1 MSGLAV
7 LTIGCDLPENGKS
20 YSPRVHRIARPCTSR
35 GMRRVV
41 DSGPADG
48 QEWRLPSRLSQRRM
62 GRTMPWLRIV
72 RLERREIGSD
82 ERLTAAAFRLELL
95 TAGALFSVSV
105 DLLTHSDSQAI
116 SFGSSVHESISVSL
130 LTVNQVFESL
140 MYTKAGVFP
149 PFSH

>member
-1 MSGLAV
+1 MW
-7 LTIGCDLPENGKS
+7 
-20 YSPRVHRIARPCTSR
+20 
-35 GMRRVV
+35 RVV
-41 DSGPADG
+41 ESGPG
-48 QEWRLPSRLSQRRM
+48 RWSRHDDYLAAYPQRRM

-140 MYTKAGVFP
+140 MYTKAGAFP

>member
-1 MSGLAV
+1 MLP
-7 LTIGCDLPENGKS
+7 IGCDLPENGKS
-20 YSPRVHRIARPCTSR
+20 YSLRVHRMARPCTSR
-35 GMRRVV
+35 GIWRVV
-41 DSGPADG
+41 DSGPG
-48 QEWRLPSRLSQRRM
+48 RWSRHGDYLAAYPQRRM

-95 TAGALFSVSV
+95 TAGALLFVSV

>member
-1 MSGLAV
+1 MLP
-7 LTIGCDLPENGKS
+7 IGCDLPENGKS
-20 YSPRVHRIARPCTSR
+20 YSLRVHRMARPCTSR
-35 GMRRVV
+35 GIWRVV
-41 DSGPADG
+41 DSGPG
-48 QEWRLPSRLSQRRM
+48 RWSRHGDYLAAYPQRRM

-95 TAGALFSVSV
+95 TGALFSVSV

>member
-1 MSGLAV
+1 
-7 LTIGCDLPENGKS
+7 
-20 YSPRVHRIARPCTSR
+20 
-35 GMRRVV
+35 
-41 DSGPADG
+41 
-48 QEWRLPSRLSQRRM
+48 
-62 GRTMPWLRIV
+62 MPWLRIV

-95 TAGALFSVSV
+95 TGALFSVSV

>member
-1 MSGLAV
+1 
-7 LTIGCDLPENGKS
+7 
-20 YSPRVHRIARPCTSR
+20 
-35 GMRRVV
+35 
-41 DSGPADG
+41 
-48 QEWRLPSRLSQRRM
+48 
-62 GRTMPWLRIV
+62 MPWLRIV

-149 PFSH
+149 SFSH